1 MDKILKFIANETQ
14 GECFTSFKYCYD
26 NVASPAI
33 EYEDRESNYI
43 NLKEYAEDEHNP
55 KPRDMRHRAEICL
68 QGPPLFKYFL
78 DGSRRVYKVD
88 DIQYDKKV
96 FPIVS
101 GQISVACCG
110 REMNDDNTFKS
121 FRHIAEETYPV
132 ICLPVKA
139 NGEGIDHNVFFRNL
153 RDKINELP

>member
-55 KPRDMRHRAEICL
+55 KPRDMRHRAELDTLCYPKIKSA
-68 QGPPLFKYFL
+68 PL
-78 DGSRRVYKVD
+78 
-88 DIQYDKKV
+88 
-96 FPIVS
+96 
-101 GQISVACCG
+101 
-110 REMNDDNTFKS
+110 
-121 FRHIAEETYPV
+121 IAE
-132 ICLPVKA
+132 
-139 NGEGIDHNVFFRNL
+139 
-153 RDKINELP
+153 

>member
-55 KPRDMRHRAEICL
+55 KPRDMRHRAEFACRVR
-68 QGPPLFKYFL
+68 LFSSTFWMVPEGCIKLMTFNMIKKY
-78 DGSRRVYKVD
+78 S
-88 DIQYDKKV
+88 Q
-96 FPIVS
+96 
-101 GQISVACCG
+101 
-110 REMNDDNTFKS
+110 
-121 FRHIAEETYPV
+121 
-132 ICLPVKA
+132 
-139 NGEGIDHNVFFRNL
+139 
-153 RDKINELP
+153 